1 MLEAGQPR
9 VISGARERYIA
20 AIGERALRAASGLAA
35 LGVKAGDAIALV
47 LRNDFP
53 VFESSFAA
61 QQLSAYCVPVN
72 WHGKAA
78 EIAYVLKDCGA
89 KVVIA
94 HADLLEQVKPAL
106 AAGVTLLV
114 VPTPEEIASAYQI
127 PPERCAAPDDATLW
141 EAFVAQYPPMAPGL
155 GAGTSMI
162 YTSGT
167 TGNPKGVR
175 RVNLDEAAAAAMAR
189 LAKDVFGVFPGCGI
203 RTVITGPLYHAAPNF
218 FGLFAARDG
227 GLVILQPRFDAEELL
242 RLIAQYRITH
252 LHMVPTMFV
261 RLLRLPEAVKRQYDV
276 SSLQW
281 VPHAAAPCPA
291 DVKRR
296 MIEWWGPV
304 IVEYYGGTEM
314 GAVTFHTA
322 QEALEKPGTV
332 GRARPGACIR
342 IYDDNGNVQ
351 PPGAAGEVYAW
362 VENWP
367 DFSYH
372 GMPERR
378 RECDRDGLVS
388 IGDVGYL
395 DTDGYLFLCDRKRDM
410 VIFGG
415 TNIYPAEIEAA
426 LLAMPGVEDCA
437 VFGVPDDEYGERL
450 AAHIAPQAG
459 TTLTAASVRQFLGER
474 LASYKIP
481 HLIKFD
487 RDLPR
492 EDSGKIMKR
501 KLRDPYWAAARRQI

>member
-1 MLEAGQPR
+1 MQEAGQSR
-9 VISGARERYIA
+9 VISGARERSTA
-20 AIGERALRAASGLAA
+20 AIFERALRAANGFAA

-53 VFESSFAA
+53 VFEASFAA
-61 QQLSAYCVPVN
+61 QQLGAYCVPVN

-78 EIAYVLKDCGA
+78 EIAYVLTDCGA

-94 HADLLEQVKPAL
+94 HADLLAQVKPAL
-106 AAGVTLLV
+106 AAGMTLLV

-127 PPERCAAPDDATLW
+127 PPQRCAAPDDTARW
-141 EAFVAQYPPMAPGL
+141 ETFVARYPPMPAS
-155 GAGTSMI
+155 AGGGSSMI

-167 TGNPKGVR
+167 TGHPKGVR
-175 RVNLDEAAAAAMAR
+175 RVNLDETAAAAMAR
-189 LAKDVFGVFPGCGI
+189 LAKDVFGVFPGCAM
-203 RTVITGPLYHAAPNF
+203 RTVITGPLYHSAPNF
-218 FGLFAARDG
+218 FGLFAVRDG

-281 VPHAAAPCPA
+281 VPHAAAPCPV
-291 DVKRR
+291 DIKRR

-322 QEALEKPGTV
+322 EEALKKPGTV
-332 GRARPGACIR
+332 GRPRPGAIIR
-342 IYDDNGNVQ
+342 IYDDAGNVQ
-351 PPGAAGEVYAW
+351 PPGKIGEVYAW

-367 DFSYH
+367 DFAYH

-395 DTDGYLFLCDRKRDM
+395 DADGYLFLCDRKRDM
-410 VIFGG
+410 VIFAG

-437 VFGVPDDEYGERL
+437 VFGIPDDEYGERL
-450 AAHIAPQAG
+450 AAHIMPQRA
-459 TTLTAASVRQFLGER
+459 TTLSAVGVRAFLSER

-481 HLIKFD
+481 HVIKFD
-487 RDLPR
+487 HHLPR

-501 KLRDPYWAAARRQI
+501 KLRDPYWATVRRQI